1 MTNINESSQIDYASN
16 TFRILIATDNHI
28 GYLEDDPI
36 RGKDS
41 LNTFEEILKMAKQ
54 QQVDFILLGG
64 DLFHHNRPSRSCIY
78 QTMRL
83 LRKYC
88 MGDKPSEIWI
98 SSDQSAHFPDDF
110 ATANYLDPN
119 YNISYPVFCIHGNH
133 DDPSGAGNL
142 CSLQL
147 LSTSGLMNYFGRVQD
162 IQQVNIQ
169 PILMEKGTSKLAL
182 YGLGNIRDERLHRT
196 WRDGRVNFDR
206 PIESDWRDEAFN
218 LFVIHQNRVKHG
230 PTSYIPEMFLDDF
243 LDLVL
248 WGHEHDCRIDPESN
262 GVPDGP
268 SIIQPGSSVATSLT
282 DGEALTKY
290 VGLLEI
296 NGRDYELKKL
306 RLTTVRPFQCTTV
319 VLHQQTDFLPSDT
332 KACQQYLH
340 NVVMDL
346 IEKAKEIWKD
356 QLLERRRQQSEFSQ
370 MMCQHSNEE
379 EGEGIEVE
387 EEDDAMPL
395 PLIRIRV
402 DYTDAYDVFNPLQF
416 GQQYI
421 NQVANPKDII
431 KFRRI
436 KDQANSNTSAGRRA
450 RTRAVDIIDD
460 TNTSARER
468 LDQIKVEDL
477 VNDLLER
484 DLSILPENE
493 LMNSVKMFVDKDDK
507 SAIKRFVNSSISR
520 IQQCIPPTM
529 DFDILTEEYVNR
541 RVSTLKNERS
551 LHFARDHAGLLTQ
564 TSQVDDDDN
573 NSNNNQM
580 GDTNSIASHSAQ
592 REREHTTEEDIE
604 LFSDI
609 LINNNNYKYEHD
621 EGDAGSIRMNMNTKK
636 MTNKKKNIATATR
649 NIPRRKT
656 KATASESKTHTVDIN
671 SEDEDENDSDEDE
684 DGDGL
689 YCDKND
695 NDFEDDEVP
704 TATFS
709 TTTRKRLPIASTPT
723 SSRAKRSKQD
733 TTVVTT
739 SQNKGK
745 KRATP
750 SSKEHDAR
758 ATLLHHNN
766 KERTQSGRESTDHN
780 NNQQMIM
787 IDNSSED
794 EDASLF
800 NQSTLPIST
809 TQSRRIL
816 PASLSQHRK
825 N

>member
-1 MTNINESSQIDYASN
+1 
-16 TFRILIATDNHI
+16 
-28 GYLEDDPI
+28 
-36 RGKDS
+36 
-41 LNTFEEILKMAKQ
+41 
-54 QQVDFILLGG
+54 
-64 DLFHHNRPSRSCIY
+64 
-78 QTMRL
+78 MRL

-98 SSDQSAHFPDDF
+98 SSDQLAHFPDDF

-356 QLLERRRQQSEFSQ
+356 QLLERQRQQSEFSQ
-370 MMCQHSNEE
+370 IIYQHSNEE
-379 EGEGIEVE
+379 EE
-387 EEDDAMPL
+387 EEEENDVMPL

-421 NQVANPKDII
+421 NQVANPKDMI

-436 KDQANSNTSAGRRA
+436 KDEANSNTAAGRRA
-450 RTRAVDIIDD
+450 RARAVDIIDD
-460 TNTSARER
+460 ASTSARER

-520 IQQCIPPTM
+520 IQQHIPPTM

-564 TSQVDDDDN
+564 TSQVDDDN

-580 GDTNSIASHSAQ
+580 GDTNSTASHSAQ
-592 REREHTTEEDIE
+592 REREHITQDDIE

-609 LINNNNYKYEHD
+609 LTNNNYKHEHNEED
-621 EGDAGSIRMNMNTKK
+621 DGSIVTDKKTKK
-636 MTNKKKNIATATR
+636 MTNKNKNTTTTTR
-649 NIPRRKT
+649 NIPKRKT
-656 KATASESKTHTVDIN
+656 KVTTSKSKPYTVDIN
-671 SEDEDENDSDEDE
+671 IEDEDENDSDEDE
-684 DGDGL
+684 DADGL
-689 YCDKND
+689 YRDKND
-695 NDFEDDEVP
+695 NDFEDSDGEDDEVP
-704 TATFS
+704 TASFS
-709 TTTRKRLPIASTPT
+709 TTTRKRLPIASTPSSSS

-733 TTVVTT
+733 TTIITT
-739 SQNKGK
+739 AQNKGK
-745 KRATP
+745 ERATT

-758 ATLLHHNN
+758 ATMLHHNN
-766 KERTQSGRESTDHN
+766 KGRTQSGKKSTDHD
-780 NNQQMIM
+780 NNQQMMI

-816 PASLSQHRK
+816 PSSLSQRRK